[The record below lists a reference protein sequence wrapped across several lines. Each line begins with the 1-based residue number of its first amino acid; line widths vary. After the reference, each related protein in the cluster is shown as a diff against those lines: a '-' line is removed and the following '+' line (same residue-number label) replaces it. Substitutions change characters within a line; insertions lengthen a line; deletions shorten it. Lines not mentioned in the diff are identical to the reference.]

1 MTTDF
6 TLQAKVW
13 VDQHYAAGPDRLK
26 EVLAQALAE
35 ASAPAQPDGQPRER
49 LLAEVAELEKTS
61 QRGSE

>member
-6 TLQAKVW
+6 KLLAKVL

-26 EVLAQALAE
+26 EVLAQALAD

-49 LLAEVAELEKTS
+49 LLEEVAELEKTS